1 MVDVEWV
8 FSQGRLVLSHVW
20 SHLSVQSMC
29 TLLCLGVWSLVGLVK
44 DSDIK
49 AALEDKV
56 DGKEDQLP
64 IDWDIIH
71 GL

>member
-1 MVDVEWV
+1 
-8 FSQGRLVLSHVW
+8 
-20 SHLSVQSMC
+20 
-29 TLLCLGVWSLVGLVK
+29 VGLVK